1 MAHLAAAARR
11 GDATGEAEIADD
23 VKMRLTWMTRP
34 NTATPPRRLDLKV
47 TSAPSNLATVRK
59 AIESF
64 ASANGFD
71 TKGVAEIGLCV
82 NEAIAN
88 IIRHAYR
95 GNETRPVH
103 VTALMED
110 RDGGRIVITLRD
122 WGVGIDPSSLPHR
135 AYDPLEPG
143 GVGLICLQQWMD
155 TVTYTRQPDGGMLTT
170 MTRRRMR
177 R

>member
-1 MAHLAAAARR
+1 M
-11 GDATGEAEIADD
+11 ADD
-23 VKMRLTWMTRP
+23 VSMRMTWMTRS
-34 NTATPPRRLDLKV
+34 NSTTTPPRRLELKV

-64 ASANGFD
+64 AEANGF
-71 TKGVAEIGLCV
+71 GANAVAQIGLCV
-82 NEAIAN
+82 NEAVAN

-103 VTALMED
+103 VTAQMED
-110 RDGGRIVITLRD
+110 REGGRIVITLRD
-122 WGVGIDPSSLPHR
+122 WGVGIDPNSLPRR

-143 GVGLICLQQWMD
+143 GVGMICLQQWMD
-155 TVTYTRQPDGGMLTT
+155 TVTYTPQSDGGMLTT
-170 MTRRRMR
+170 LIRRRMR

>member
-1 MAHLAAAARR
+1 
-11 GDATGEAEIADD
+11 
-23 VKMRLTWMTRP
+23 MTRP
-34 NTATPPRRLDLKV
+34 NSTTTPPRRLELTV

-64 ASANGFD
+64 ADANRFD
-71 TKGVAEIGLCV
+71 QKGVAEIGLCV
-82 NEAIAN
+82 NEAVAN

-103 VTALMED
+103 VTAQIED
-110 RDGGRIVITLRD
+110 RDGGRIVISLRD
-122 WGVGIDPSSLPHR
+122 WGNGVDPSSLPHR

-155 TVTYTRQPDGGMLTT
+155 TVTYTPQSGGGMLTT

>member
-1 MAHLAAAARR
+1 
-11 GDATGEAEIADD
+11 
-23 VKMRLTWMTRP
+23 MTRS
-34 NTATPPRRLDLKV
+34 NSTTTPPRRLELKV

-64 ASANGFD
+64 ADENGFD
-71 TKGVAEIGLCV
+71 QKGVAEIGLCV

-95 GNETRPVH
+95 GNTNRPVH
-103 VTALMED
+103 VTAAMDD
-110 RDGGRIVITLRD
+110 REGGRIVITLRD
-122 WGVGIDPSSLPHR
+122 WGVGVDPNSLPR
-135 AYDPLEPG
+135 RPYDPLEPG

-155 TVTYTRQPDGGMLTT
+155 SVTYTQQSDGGMLTT

>member
-1 MAHLAAAARR
+1 MTPAN
-11 GDATGEAEIADD
+11 TTYPPQ
-23 VKMRLTWMTRP
+23 RLELNVSSHP
-34 NTATPPRRLDLKV
+34 A
-47 TSAPSNLATVRK
+47 NLASVRK
-59 AIESF
+59 AVEAF
-64 ASANGFD
+64 AAANGFAD
-71 TKGVAEIGLCV
+71 RAIAEIGLCV

-103 VTALMED
+103 VAASMD
-110 RDGGRIVITLRD
+110 GRDGDTIVVTLRD
-122 WGVGIDPSSLPHR
+122 WGIGIDPSTLPCR
-135 AYDPLEPG
+135 PYDPLEPG

-155 TVTYTRQPDGGMLTT
+155 TVTYTPQSDGGMLTT

>member
-1 MAHLAAAARR
+1 
-11 GDATGEAEIADD
+11 
-23 VKMRLTWMTRP
+23 MTRS
-34 NTATPPRRLDLKV
+34 NSTTTPPRRLELKV
-47 TSAPSNLATVRK
+47 TSHPSNLATVRK

-64 ASANGFD
+64 ADANGFD
-71 TKGVAEIGLCV
+71 ARGVAEIGLCV

-103 VTALMED
+103 VAAHVED
-110 RDGGRIVITLRD
+110 HDGGRIVITLRD
-122 WGVGIDPSSLPHR
+122 WGVGIDPNTLPCHP
-135 AYDPLEPG
+135 YDPLEPG

-155 TVTYTRQPDGGMLTT
+155 DVTYAPQADGGMLTT
-170 MTRRRMR
+170 LTRRRMR

>member
-1 MAHLAAAARR
+1 
-11 GDATGEAEIADD
+11 
-23 VKMRLTWMTRP
+23 MTRS
-34 NTATPPRRLDLKV
+34 NSTTIPPRRLELKV

-64 ASANGFD
+64 AEANRFES
-71 TKGVAEIGLCV
+71 KAVAEIGLCV
-82 NEAIAN
+82 NEAVAN

-103 VTALMED
+103 VTAQMED
-110 RDGGRIVITLRD
+110 REGGRIVITLRD
-122 WGVGIDPSSLPHR
+122 WGVGIDPNSLPRR

-155 TVTYTRQPDGGMLTT
+155 SVTYARQSDGGMLTT
-170 MTRRRMR
+170 LTRRRMR

>member
-1 MAHLAAAARR
+1 
-11 GDATGEAEIADD
+11 
-23 VKMRLTWMTRP
+23 MTRS
-34 NTATPPRRLDLKV
+34 NSTTIPPRHLELKV

-64 ASANGFD
+64 AQANGFD
-71 TKGVAEIGLCV
+71 QKGVAEIGLCV

-95 GNETRPVH
+95 GNTNRPVH
-103 VTALMED
+103 VMAAMDD
-110 RDGGRIVITLRD
+110 REGGGQIVITLRD
-122 WGVGIDPSSLPHR
+122 WGVGIDPNSLPR
-135 AYDPLEPG
+135 RPYDPLEPG

-155 TVTYTRQPDGGMLTT
+155 SVTYAQQPDGGMLTT
-170 MTRRRMR
+170 MMRRRMR

>member
-1 MAHLAAAARR
+1 
-11 GDATGEAEIADD
+11 
-23 VKMRLTWMTRP
+23 MTHS
-34 NTATPPRRLDLKV
+34 NTTTTPPRRLELKV
-47 TSAPSNLATVRK
+47 SSAPSNLATVRK

-71 TKGVAEIGLCV
+71 EKGVAEIGLCV
-82 NEAIAN
+82 NEAVAN

-103 VTALMED
+103 VAAQMED
-110 RDGGRIVITLRD
+110 GDGGGRIVITLRD
-122 WGVGIDPSSLPHR
+122 WGVGIDPTTLPCR
-135 AYDPLEPG
+135 PYDPLEPG

-155 TVTYTRQPDGGMLTT
+155 AVTYARQGDGSMLTT
-170 MTRRRMR
+170 LTRRKMR